1 MATAFRQTSSRA
13 LVNQEAVQFIRPQTL
28 TLTLIEARPRTQVSV
43 FFGTTKVNH
52 LCAPSGGSVGGAMI
66 TNEHGELTI
75 TFNLPANTFNVGT
88 YTITVTDASTL
99 AELQT
104 TGSTFGSGKASFTAE
119 GRTEIYQT
127 TVTTIIGVERPV
139 TPVADGGFVETPS
152 GSDGPSVDPLA
163 QSFFT
168 WGVPEGIFLTSI
180 DVFFATKDPAL
191 PVRIE
196 LRPMVNGYPSSLQA
210 VSNNFI
216 SVKRAADVN
225 TSTDASVATTFE
237 FNPPVYL
244 KGNSEFCFIL
254 RSNSPSYQVYTSRL
268 GEVSIETQKR
278 IYEQPY
284 VGSIFKSENAVT
296 WTAEQFEDIKF
307 TIRKANFSTSA
318 GSATYTLQTPYLSAY
333 GDQFQT
339 TSGGRVITYTHPQ
352 DHGLVN
358 GSSIYVLTDSGL
370 TYNGISSADFSG
382 TFSVT
387 VVDDKTV
394 TFTLPGT
401 GNASS
406 TGKLLTG
413 GKITYVTVISPGTGY
428 AVNDTV
434 FNGVTQIGTVAAVDS
449 VGGISS
455 VTITNQQSG
464 LTTSPTLSVTST
476 GGTGAVLHA
485 SIVPRFTVSV
495 NKPLTGFLPHLNI
508 MNFGTTSTI
517 NTLSAQ
523 SITGT
528 GGLTSFIF
536 TESTGI
542 SNLGQTFVVK
552 SPANT
557 ANTTLQVQLVTD
569 NPNVSPVIDV
579 RSTPSISALSSTINS
594 STTNETN
601 ATGGA
606 AKARYITQKIQL
618 QMVSKGIR
626 VFSTIS
632 SGPSSS
638 VNWYVRTS
646 LSTSGINH
654 DNQPWTELTCAV
666 PRTKSAV
673 VGEFYEY
680 EFTAD
685 SLAAFDTY
693 DLKCVMTSTDR
704 AKAPIISS
712 YRAIVLV

>member
-13 LVNQEAVQFIRPQTL
+13 LVNQEAIQYIRPQTL

-52 LCAPSGGSVGGAMI
+52 LCAPSGGSVGAAMI
-66 TNEHGELTI
+66 TNQHGELTI
-75 TFNLPANTFNVGT
+75 TLNIPANTFNVGT
-88 YTITVTDASTL
+88 HTITVTDATTY

-104 TGSTFGSGKASFTAE
+104 TGTTFGSGKALFTAD
-119 GRTEIYQT
+119 GRAEIYQT
-127 TVTTIIGVERPV
+127 TVTTIIGIERPV
-139 TPVADGGFVETPS
+139 ETASDFS
-152 GSDGPSVDPLA
+152 GTGDSASVDPLA

-180 DVFFATKDPAL
+180 DVFFASKDPSL

-196 LRPMVNGYPSSLQA
+196 LRPMINGYPSSLQA
-210 VSNNFI
+210 VSKNFV

-225 TSTDASVATTFE
+225 VSTDASAATTFE

-307 TIRKANFSTSA
+307 TLRKAVFSTSP
-318 GSATYTLQTPYLSAY
+318 GSASYTLQTPYLSAY

-352 DHGLVN
+352 DHGLVS

-370 TYNGISSADFSG
+370 SYNGINSADFSG

-387 VVDDKTV
+387 VVDAKTV

-406 TGKLLTG
+406 TGKLLNG
-413 GKITYVTVISPGTGY
+413 GKITFVTVITPGSGY
-428 AVNDTV
+428 VIGDQV
-434 FNGVTQIGTVAAVDS
+434 FNGVTQVGTVAAVDS
-449 VGGISS
+449 AGGISS
-455 VTITNQQSG
+455 VTITNQGSG
-464 LTTSPTLSVTST
+464 LTTSPNLSVTST
-476 GGTGAVLHA
+476 AGTGCVLHA
-485 SIVPRFTVSV
+485 SITPRFTVSV
-495 NKPLTGFLPHLNI
+495 NKPLTGFLPHLNV
-508 MNFGTTSTI
+508 MNFGTTSTV

-523 SITGT
+523 SITSS
-528 GGLTSFIF
+528 GGLTSYIF
-536 TESTGI
+536 NEATGL
-542 SNLGQTFVVK
+542 SNLGQTLVVK
-552 SPANT
+552 SPENT
-557 ANTTLQVQLVTD
+557 ANTTLDIQLVTD

-579 RSTPSISALSSTINS
+579 RTAPSISALSSTINNL
-594 STTNETN
+594 TTNETN

-606 AKARYITQKIQL
+606 AKARYLTQKVQL
-618 QMVSKGIR
+618 QMVSNGIR

-632 SGPSSS
+632 SVPGSS

-646 LSTSGINH
+646 LSTSGVNH
-654 DNQPWTELTCAV
+654 DNLAWTQLTCAV
-666 PRTKSAV
+666 ERTKSAV
-673 VGEFYEY
+673 IGEFYEY

-685 SLAAFDTY
+685 SLPAFDTY
-693 DLKCVMTSTDR
+693 DLKCVMTATDR
-704 AKAPIISS
+704 SKSPIISS
-712 YRAIVLV
+712 YRVIVLT